1 MGRATT
7 KKKTNDQPSND
18 LDPKKFVIIKGAR
31 MHNLKN
37 VTVAI
42 PRGKLTVITGL
53 SGSGKSSLAFDTLF
67 AEGQR
72 RYVESLSS
80 YARQFLGR
88 LDKPD
93 VDAIIGISPAVAI
106 EQKVTGRSSRSTV
119 GTSTEIYDYLK
130 LLFARIGR
138 TYSPISGKEVKRHR
152 AEDVLQ
158 YCMAQKDGERV
169 VLLAPIGPVKEVK
182 KRLDVYA
189 QQGFSRIAHK
199 GEIITL
205 EEYSEK
211 AKPTDTWS
219 LVIDRIAIAHDDET
233 SSRIVDSAESAFFEG
248 RGECA
253 VMHLE
258 TQHGAAF
265 NNRFEADGITF
276 EEPSVN
282 LFAFNNPVGA
292 CKTCEGF
299 GSIIGIDENL
309 VMPNRKLSVYQ
320 DGVACWRGETMGEW
334 KQSLIY
340 HASKF
345 AFPIHKP
352 IAELTPEQFK
362 LLWTGNKHF
371 SGLNEFF
378 KHLESESYKIQYRV
392 MLSRYRGKTKCPDC
406 GGTRLRKDANY
417 VKVGGKSISEL
428 VQMPIG
434 ECFEFFGAL
443 ELTKHDVKVAQRLLV
458 EIRNRIGYLRE
469 VGLEYLTLNRLS
481 NSLSG
486 GESQRINLATSLG
499 SALVGSLYI
508 LDEPSIG
515 LHARD
520 THRLIGVLKNLRDQ
534 GNTVIVVEHDED
546 IMRAADCIIDMG
558 PEAGALGGRV
568 MFTGTLPELI
578 AAGNTLTAQYLSGAR
593 SITRPLLKKIGKDKV
608 IIRGAREHTLQHI
621 DATFPLRCL
630 TVVCGVSGSGKST
643 LIRSIL
649 YPAIQKELGALPSG
663 HVGAYDGI
671 EGDVKTIAA
680 VEMVD
685 QNPIGKSSRSNP
697 VTYIKAYDDIRTLY
711 TAQPA
716 AKQRGFKPAHFSFNV
731 EGGRCEACQGEG
743 IQTITMQFMADI
755 RLVCEACK
763 GKRFK
768 EEVLEIE
775 YKGKSISDVLDLTVD
790 EAIAFFSQESDK
802 AVNRNIIERL
812 KPLQRVG
819 LGYVGLGQSSSSLSG
834 GEAQRV
840 KLASFLSKGANA
852 QHTLFIFDEPTTG
865 LHFHDVKK
873 LMDSFQALLERGH
886 SIIAIEHNPD
896 VIRCADW
903 IIDMGP
909 GGGHEGG
916 TIVYQGPPAEI
927 PSTSPTG
934 AFLHVH

>member
-1 MGRATT
+1 
-7 KKKTNDQPSND
+7 
-18 LDPKKFVIIKGAR
+18 
-31 MHNLKN
+31 
-37 VTVAI
+37 
-42 PRGKLTVITGL
+42 
-53 SGSGKSSLAFDTLF
+53 
-67 AEGQR
+67 
-72 RYVESLSS
+72 
-80 YARQFLGR
+80 
-88 LDKPD
+88 
-93 VDAIIGISPAVAI
+93 
-106 EQKVTGRSSRSTV
+106 
-119 GTSTEIYDYLK
+119 
-130 LLFARIGR
+130 
-138 TYSPISGKEVKRHR
+138 
-152 AEDVLQ
+152 
-158 YCMAQKDGERV
+158 
-169 VLLAPIGPVKEVK
+169 
-182 KRLDVYA
+182 
-189 QQGFSRIAHK
+189 
-199 GEIITL
+199 
-205 EEYSEK
+205 
-211 AKPTDTWS
+211 
-219 LVIDRIAIAHDDET
+219 
-233 SSRIVDSAESAFFEG
+233 
-248 RGECA
+248 
-253 VMHLE
+253 
-258 TQHGAAF
+258 
-265 NNRFEADGITF
+265 
-276 EEPSVN
+276 
-282 LFAFNNPVGA
+282 
-292 CKTCEGF
+292 
-299 GSIIGIDENL
+299 
-309 VMPNRKLSVYQ
+309 
-320 DGVACWRGETMGEW
+320 
-334 KQSLIY
+334 
-340 HASKF
+340 
-345 AFPIHKP
+345 
-352 IAELTPEQFK
+352 
-362 LLWTGNKHF
+362 
-371 SGLNEFF
+371 
-378 KHLESESYKIQYRV
+378 
-392 MLSRYRGKTKCPDC
+392 
-406 GGTRLRKDANY
+406 
-417 VKVGGKSISEL
+417 
-428 VQMPIG
+428 
-434 ECFEFFGAL
+434 
-443 ELTKHDVKVAQRLLV
+443 
-458 EIRNRIGYLRE
+458 
-469 VGLEYLTLNRLS
+469 
-481 NSLSG
+481 
-486 GESQRINLATSLG
+486 
-499 SALVGSLYI
+499 
-508 LDEPSIG
+508 
-515 LHARD
+515 
-520 THRLIGVLKNLRDQ
+520 
-534 GNTVIVVEHDED
+534 
-546 IMRAADCIIDMG
+546 
-558 PEAGALGGRV
+558 

-578 AAGNTLTAQYLSGAR
+578 AAGNTLTAQYLSGAL

-790 EAIAFFSQESDK
+790 EAITFFSQESDK